1 MLMGILLFLMFFL
14 GIIVLYMAATWKVF
28 SKAGQPGWASVIP
41 VYNLYTMLKL
51 AGKPGWWIILMIIPG
66 LNIIF
71 GIWTL
76 NMISKSFGKDEGF
89 TMGMVFLA
97 PIFWPILGFGD
108 AEYIGPY
115 GDRQAFEE
123 YQARSRFEFE
133 Q

>member
-1 MLMGILLFLMFFL
+1 MGILLFLMFFL